1 MEQQKP
7 KDEGK
12 KKPYSPPVLLEYGN
26 IAKLTQT
33 GGSPG
38 ADGATR
44 APRPCL

>member
-7 KDEGK
+7 VKEEK
-12 KKPYSPPVLLEYGN
+12 KEYAPPILLEYGN

-44 APRPCL
+44 TPRPCL

>member
-1 MEQQKP
+1 MEQRNP
-7 KDEGK
+7 KEEGK
-12 KKPYSPPVLLEYGN
+12 KQYSPPILLEYGN

-44 APRPCL
+44 TPRPCL